1 MTITLRPHQQETCN
15 AMLAHDKGTIVIPTG
30 GGKTFTMI
38 TDSRRFMQSGNV
50 IVVVA
55 PQLLLSQQLFT
66 EFDKHLSDVD
76 FMYRQ
81 ISSEG
86 KTFQRKR
93 ESLRF
98 RMTPPKSPTTSV
110 DDIRDTYRIAR
121 KAQKPLILFVTY
133 DSLERIVSSMI
144 PVSVVYY
151 DEAHNAASSDVKSN
165 HFKAVKYLSAHADK
179 NYFFTATPRYSTS
192 RSVDGPGMD
201 NVSVY
206 GEQIA
211 NVKFSTLVKQNVVV
225 SPLIHLM
232 KSDANLDTMDEVS
245 VNLKTI
251 KEVVD
256 HYEAEHTHTNHKI
269 LFCTQGTKAINDL
282 FAGGLQEWA
291 SSRGYKVLS
300 IDSINQGYVN
310 GDKKVSKNTFI
321 KTLNELGADP
331 DEKLIVLHYAMLG
344 EGIDVKSFTGVVF
357 LRNTLS
363 TIFAT
368 QSMGRVV
375 RTAPGKKYGIVT
387 IVQHESNTNES
398 QELIRNIVTQLI
410 SQGVPVSE
418 IFTETSG
425 RGKEEEIVEDLDTE
439 DLKRRISD
447 YAIEFEHNNI
457 LQELLAKD
465 DEEFAF

>member
-1 MTITLRPHQQETCN
+1 MKLRPHQQTMLD
-15 AMLAHDKGTIVIPTG
+15 AMLNNNRGYLTCGTG

-38 TDSRRFMQSGNV
+38 TDSRRFLAPGNV
-50 IVVVA
+50 VVVVA

-66 EFDKHLSDVD
+66 EFDKHLTDVN

-86 KTFQRKR
+86 KILQRDRSALK
-93 ESLRF
+93 F
-98 RMTPPKSPTTSV
+98 RITPPKPPTTVV
-110 DDIRDTYRIAR
+110 DEIRNSYRIAQ

-133 DSLERIVSSMI
+133 DSLNRIVSSMI
-144 PVSVVYY
+144 PVSGAYY
-151 DEAHNAASSDVKSN
+151 DEAHNATTSN
-165 HFKAVKYLSAHADK
+165 HFNAVKFLSAHADN

-192 RSVDGPGMD
+192 RSATGQGMD

-211 NVKFSTLVKQNVVV
+211 NVKFSELVKQGAIV

-232 KSDANLDTMDEVS
+232 KSDADLDIMDEVS
-245 VNLKTI
+245 VNMKTI
-251 KEVVD
+251 REVVE
-256 HYEAEHTHTNHKI
+256 HYETEHTHSNHKI
-269 LFCTQGTKAINDL
+269 LFCAQGTKAINDL
-282 FAGGLQEWA
+282 LAGGLQEWA
-291 SSRGYKVLS
+291 SSIGYKVLS

-310 GDKKVSKNTFI
+310 GDKKVNKTTFI
-321 KTLNELGADP
+321 KTLNQLGADP

-344 EGIDVKSFTGVVF
+344 EGIDVKAFTGVVF

-368 QSMGRVV
+368 QSMGRVI
-375 RTAPGKKYGIVT
+375 RSAPGKKYGIVT

-398 QELIRNIVTQLI
+398 QELICNIVTQLI

-418 IFTETSG
+418 IFTETTG
-425 RGKEEEIVEDLDTE
+425 RGKDEEIVEDLDTDE
-439 DLKRRISD
+439 LQRRIAD

-457 LQELLAKD
+457 LEELLSSGD
-465 DEEFAF
+465 PLDIL

>member
-1 MTITLRPHQQETCN
+1 MTITLRPHQQQILDSLQCNSKGIVTC
-15 AMLAHDKGTIVIPTG
+15 PTG

-38 TDSRRFMQSGNV
+38 TDSRRFLTPGNV
-50 IVVVA
+50 VVVVA

-76 FMYRQ
+76 FIYRQ

-93 ESLRF
+93 ESLKF
-98 RMTPPKSPTTSV
+98 RMTPPKSPTTIIEE
-110 DDIRDTYRIAR
+110 IRDTYRIAQ

-144 PVSVVYY
+144 PVSAVYY
-151 DEAHNAASSDVKSN
+151 DEAHNSTTSD
-165 HFKAVKYLSAHADK
+165 HFNAVKYLSNHAEK
-179 NYFFTATPRYSTS
+179 NYFFTATPRYSNS

-211 NVKFSTLVKQNVVV
+211 NVKFSDLVKQGVIV
-225 SPLIHLM
+225 SPLIHLL
-232 KSDANLDTMDEVS
+232 KSDADLDTMDEVS

-282 FAGGLQEWA
+282 LSGGLQEWA
-291 SSRGYKVLS
+291 SSKGYKVLS

-310 GDKKVSKNTFI
+310 GDKKVNKTTFI

-331 DEKLIVLHYAMLG
+331 NEKLIVLHYAMLG
-344 EGIDVKSFTGVVF
+344 EGIDVKAFTGVVF

-368 QSMGRVV
+368 QSMGRVI

-425 RGKEEEIVEDLDTE
+425 RGKEDETVEDLNTE
-439 DLKRRISD
+439 DLKRRIAD

-457 LQELLAKD
+457 LQELLSVD
-465 DEEFAF
+465 NPSDMF

>member
-1 MTITLRPHQQETCN
+1 MITLRPHQQDILN
-15 AMLAHDKGTIVIPTG
+15 SLQLNSKGIVSCPTG

-38 TDSRRFMQSGNV
+38 TDSRRFMQPGNV

-66 EFDKHLSDVD
+66 EFDKHLSDVN

-93 ESLRF
+93 EPLRF
-98 RMTPPKSPTTSV
+98 RMTPAKSPTTVV
-110 DDIRDTYRIAR
+110 DEIRDTYRIAQ
-121 KAQKPLILFVTY
+121 KAQKPLLLFVTY

-144 PVSVVYY
+144 PVSAVYY
-151 DEAHNAASSDVKSN
+151 DEAHNATTLG
-165 HFKAVKYLSAHADK
+165 HFNDVKYLSNHASN
-179 NYFFTATPRYSTS
+179 NYFFTATPRYTESG
-192 RSVDGPGMD
+192 SVNGAGMNNKD
-201 NVSVY
+201 VY
-206 GEQIA
+206 GEIIA
-211 NVKFSTLVKQNVVV
+211 NIKFKTLVDAGVILN
-225 SPLIHLM
+225 PFIHLL
-232 KSDANLDTMDEVS
+232 KSDADIDTMDEVS

-256 HYEAEHTHTNHKI
+256 HYEAEHTHSNHKI

-282 FAGGLQEWA
+282 LAGGLQEWA
-291 SSRGYKVLS
+291 TSRGYKVLS

-310 GDKKVSKNTFI
+310 GNKKISKSNFI
-321 KTLNELGADP
+321 DTLNKLGSDP
-331 DEKLIVLHYAMLG
+331 NEKLIVLHYAMLG
-344 EGIDVKSFTGVVF
+344 EGIDVKAFTGVVF

-368 QSMGRVV
+368 QSMGRVI

-425 RGKEEEIVEDLDTE
+425 RGKEDEIVEDLDTDE
-439 DLKRRISD
+439 LNRRIAD
-447 YAIEFEHNNI
+447 YAIKFEHNNI
-457 LQELLAKD
+457 LQELLGMNT
-465 DEEFAF
+465 EEISF